1 MVSTDT
7 LALSDALATIRTL
20 SVELAT
26 ARQERDDAI
35 AAMNLATARRSACV
49 CVYTAPL
56 GQSIMDAVH
65 EMHSIAKASGDVVT
79 CRFNDINIAVRP
91 AGRGNDCDGEAVQDD
106 LWAKVRATLE
116 SGGFN
121 FDELVERARKN
132 RAFSGFAMRRRD
144 AIGILANTHQA
155 QAEMR
160 LGIVA
165 RGHPRRDP

>member
-121 FDELVERARKN
+121 FDELVERAAETLERW
-132 RAFSGFAMRRRD
+132 RHSPGRGDVADAGPGAGDERD
-144 AIGILANTHQA
+144 DDCDGEAD
-155 QAEMR
+155 R
-160 LGIVA
+160 
-165 RGHPRRDP
+165 